1 MLSSNELS
9 IIQNLISDESLT
21 FEELISKFTSIYDS
35 SKYFIIS
42 MTLEIL
48 IIDHQLTLF
57 QEITAFYILYYL
69 SKEKKGYS
77 NFSSLVNNILN
88 ETKTKVIKIIL
99 TNFLNNNLNDL
110 HIKIVDY
117 IKKIAENKIN
127 NLKIEGNTQENKNF
141 SFINPL
147 IYEKQHHDYR
157 DINKKNLKEHISDK
171 INFKYTEPN
180 YMSFYPI
187 LSNNII
193 FHNELKWIL
202 PGLKHNFIWENNCFD
217 KIRYLINQILDN
229 GAITTDEKNYVI
241 SSIKKKPN
249 IINNINLTPK
259 RMMELIEKDESLSF
273 ELLLIVCKTSLNE

>member
-88 ETKTKVIKIIL
+88 ETKEKVIKIIL

-147 IYEKQHHDYR
+147 IYEKQHHDNR

>member
-1 MLSSNELS
+1 
-9 IIQNLISDESLT
+9 
-21 FEELISKFTSIYDS
+21 
-35 SKYFIIS
+35 
-42 MTLEIL
+42 
-48 IIDHQLTLF
+48 
-57 QEITAFYILYYL
+57 
-69 SKEKKGYS
+69 
-77 NFSSLVNNILN
+77 
-88 ETKTKVIKIIL
+88 
-99 TNFLNNNLNDL
+99 
-110 HIKIVDY
+110 
-117 IKKIAENKIN
+117 
-127 NLKIEGNTQENKNF
+127 
-141 SFINPL
+141 
-147 IYEKQHHDYR
+147 
-157 DINKKNLKEHISDK
+157 
-171 INFKYTEPN
+171 
-180 YMSFYPI
+180 MSFYPT

>member
-88 ETKTKVIKIIL
+88 ETKEKVIKIIL

-147 IYEKQHHDYR
+147 IYEKQHHDNR

-241 SSIKKKPN
+241 SSIKKY
-249 IINNINLTPK
+249 L
-259 RMMELIEKDESLSF
+259 
-273 ELLLIVCKTSLNE
+273 